1 VRCPCGRP
9 YPLIEGV
16 QGRVEEALEFP
27 AGAGGQIRVQPAV
40 FHSVMDAVPA
50 EGWQLV
56 QEPDR
61 LAVLL
66 AGAPDAFDDDGLA
79 GRLRHELQSRGVV
92 TPQLEVRRLR
102 TIPGPRWER
111 PPSSRRAAEEICN
124 RLRAVCPDAIAL
136 HLIACSPGSSPTAP
150 DRTTSH

>member
-1 VRCPCGRP
+1 M
-9 YPLIEGV
+9 
-16 QGRVEEALEFP
+16 
-27 AGAGGQIRVQPAV
+27 QPAV

-79 GRLRHELQSRGVV
+79 GRLMHELWSRGALA
-92 TPQLEVRRLR
+92 PQIEVRRLR
-102 TIPGPRWER
+102 AIPRTALGKAPLIKK
-111 PPSSRRAAEEICN
+111 SS
-124 RLRAVCPDAIAL
+124 
-136 HLIACSPGSSPTAP
+136 
-150 DRTTSH
+150 

>member
-1 VRCPCGRP
+1 VSDSITSSDRVHCPCGRP

-16 QGRVEEALEFP
+16 QGRVEEALEFS
-27 AGAGGQIRVQPAV
+27 ARAGGQIRVQPAV

-56 QEPDR
+56 QEPGG

-79 GRLRHELQSRGVV
+79 GRLMHELWSRGAQA
-92 TPQLEVRRLR
+92 PHIEVQRLR
-102 TIPGPRWER
+102 TIPRTALGKAPLIKK
-111 PPSSRRAAEEICN
+111 SS
-124 RLRAVCPDAIAL
+124 
-136 HLIACSPGSSPTAP
+136 
-150 DRTTSH
+150 